1 MIDLSRKKLFLFD
14 LDGVLLAG
22 KEDPIRLGGTVVI
35 AKIRKRGKKLF
46 VLTNDSTDSVETIH
60 GRLRYLGIDVEKE
73 EILSCARLTA
83 EYIARKHPKGTYFLV
98 GEPGL
103 GEELDLQGL
112 RRTEGAKAD
121 VVAVG
126 LDRKLTY
133 DKLDK
138 AAELARNGA
147 EIVSCHSARIYA
159 FRGRSALAVGP
170 IFKAIE
176 YGSGKRGASI
186 GKPSKLMFRLA
197 LEKAGC
203 KPKEAVMVGDQ
214 EDTDIVGAKKMGI
227 ASVLVTTGVY
237 DGKSKTVADA
247 VFKNVDDIAPLI

>member
-1 MIDLSRKKLFLFD
+1 MIDLSKKKLFLFD

-22 KEDPIRLGGTVVI
+22 KEDPIRLGGPAVI
-35 AKIRKRGKKLF
+35 GKIRQRGKRLF

-60 GRLRYLGIDVEKE
+60 SRLGFLGIPVEKD

-83 EYIARKHPKGTYFLV
+83 EYVAKRHPGGSYFLV
-98 GEPGL
+98 GESGL
-103 GEELDLQGL
+103 ADELDMKGL
-112 RRTEGAKAD
+112 RRTEGDEAE
-121 VVAVG
+121 VVVVG

-147 EIVSCHSARIYA
+147 QIVSCHAAHVYA
-159 FRGRSALAVGP
+159 FRGRTALAVGP
-170 IFKAIE
+170 LFKAIE
-176 YGSGKRGASI
+176 YGSEKRGVSI
-186 GKPSKLMFRLA
+186 GKPSRLMFRLA

-203 KPKEAVMVGDQ
+203 KPRDAVMVGDQ

-227 ASVLVTTGVY
+227 DGVLVTTGVY
-237 DGKSKTVADA
+237 DGKAKTVAKA
-247 VFKNVDDIAPLI
+247 VFKNVDDLAPLV

>member
-1 MIDLSRKKLFLFD
+1 MIDLSKKKLFLFD

-22 KEDPIRLGGTVVI
+22 KEDPVRLGGAKVI
-35 AKIRKRGKKLF
+35 PKIREKGKKLF

-60 GRLRYLGIDVEKE
+60 KRLGFLKIPVEKH

-83 EYIARKHPKGTYFLV
+83 EYIAKKYPGGTYFLV
-98 GEPGL
+98 GEEGL
-103 GEELDLQGL
+103 AEELDMQGL
-112 RRTEGAKAD
+112 SRTEGGEAD
-121 VVAVG
+121 VVVVG

-138 AAELARNGA
+138 AAELARNGS
-147 EIVSCHSARIYA
+147 EIVSCHAAHVYA
-159 FRGRSALAVGP
+159 FRGRTALAVGP

-176 YGSGKRGASI
+176 YGSERRGVAI

-203 KPKEAVMVGDQ
+203 RARDAVMVGDQ
-214 EDTDIVGAKKMGI
+214 EDTDVVGAKKMGI
-227 ASVLVTTGVY
+227 DAVLVTTGVY
-237 DGKSKTVADA
+237 DGKSKTMAKA
-247 VFKNVDDIAPLI
+247 VFKTVDDMAPLV